1 MAETREVESC
11 AEGERSNRITDHT
24 GFDET
29 LNFVLYRTVT
39 MPSPIDIENRNT
51 SFNNC
56 EIDIKL
62 LQRMTNDYYQ
72 KAHDCHQKLN
82 ELEKTTDDNIEVPLD
97 FALSASSDIIKTA
110 AIKPNRIIAV
120 SAGANH
126 TVGLRS
132 DGTVVATGSNE
143 DGQCDVAAWTDIVA
157 IDAGRYATV
166 GLKSDGTVVLSGYES
181 YRYNDAKHWRDISAI
196 SLGGVLSEIHLV
208 GLRKDGTVV
217 ATGENALRQCNVS
230 KWKNISAVSA
240 GLHFTV
246 GLKKDG
252 TVVATGDNSY
262 GQCKVGKWC
271 DIVAISAGS
280 YHTVGLKNDGTV
292 VFAGKNKANYEEI
305 IDIFGLKVGEWKNII
320 AISAGLDYTAALNS
334 DGILA
339 FKKGDDEECTLEW
352 TRKDRDEWP
361 KTVAAIS
368 AGPRHLVGLTKD
380 GRVFAVGANLA
391 GRCDVSDW

>member
-1 MAETREVESC
+1 MVEIQEAESC
-11 AEGERSNRITDHT
+11 AEGERSNRITAHT

-39 MPSPIDIENRNT
+39 MPSLIDIENRKT

-62 LQRMTNDYYQ
+62 LRRMTNDYYQ
-72 KAHDCHQKLN
+72 KAHDCYQKLN
-82 ELEKTTDDNIEVPLD
+82 ELEKTTDDNIEMPPD

-196 SLGGVLSEIHLV
+196 SLGGLLGEIHLV

-252 TVVATGDNSY
+252 TVVATGDNGY
-262 GQCKVGKWC
+262 GQCNVGKWS

-280 YHTVGLKNDGTV
+280 YHTVGLKKDGTL
-292 VFAGKNKANYEEI
+292 VFAGKNKLFYEEKYL
-305 IDIFGLKVGEWKNII
+305 FNKGKLLKCEWKNII
-320 AISAGLDYTAALNS
+320 AISAGLDYTAAVDSYGHLTIKENNLDESIELNNQ
-334 DGILA
+334 
-339 FKKGDDEECTLEW
+339 
-352 TRKDRDEWP
+352 EWP
-361 KTVAAIS
+361 KNVAAIS
-368 AGPRHLVGLTKD
+368 AGPKHLVGLTKD
-380 GRVFAVGANLA
+380 GCTFAIGENKN
-391 GRCDVSDW
+391 GRCDVSNW